1 MHFFNIKYTLILL
14 NIIGSHPGKVG
25 SKFQTFL
32 YYSLFLCVVFVVSLS
47 AINMFTNNITA
58 VEVAT
63 TLAAF
68 FVIFHHLTRLKNIFY
83 LFCVTLTTWTML
95 TVSLS
100 KLPFECYV
108 PKWMPLRSLIILEDV
123 VCVAVC
129 LVLHCT
135 NMLFMTIVTLL
146 ALQVRMLSDNFGNI
160 FELEDCDEM
169 TRIELKEWI
178 QHHCF
183 LLKYV
188 DTVNEAFSRGMLVYL
203 GNVVGFLC
211 SYIFILSIS
220 DISDFGSVIP
230 IVNVILPGS
239 QKRVAVTAGS
249 FGELSLETCM
259 KVLNTVVSYYM
270 FLKTMIDA

>member
-25 SKFQTFL
+25 SKFQMLL
-32 YYSLFLCVVFVVSLS
+32 YYSLFVCVVFVISLTTM
-47 AINMFTNNITA
+47 NMFKNNITA

-68 FVIFHHLTRLKNIFY
+68 FVIFHDLNRLKNIFRFFSVC
-83 LFCVTLTTWTML
+83 LITWMMM

-100 KLPFECYV
+100 ELPFECYV
-108 PKWMPLRSLIILEDV
+108 PNWMPLRSLIILEDV

-129 LVLHCT
+129 LVLQCT
-135 NMLFMTIVTLL
+135 NMLFVTIVTLL
-146 ALQVRMLSDNFGNI
+146 AMQVKMLNENFGYI
-160 FELEDCDEM
+160 FKLEGFDRMTHKELTDWVE
-169 TRIELKEWI
+169 
-178 QHHCF
+178 HHCF

-188 DTVNEAFSRGMLVYL
+188 ATVNKAFSRGMLVYL

-211 SYIFILSIS
+211 TYIYILSIS
-220 DISDFGSVIP
+220 DMSNIGSVMQI
-230 IVNVILPGS
+230 INVILPGS
-239 QKRVAVTAGS
+239 QKGVALTAGS
-249 FGELSLETCM
+249 FGQLSLETCM
-259 KVLNTVVSYYM
+259 RVLNTVVSYYM